1 MNKGAIFSKSGRHR
15 YYLWRRWADMG
26 DATLWIMLNPSTA
39 DAERDDATIRR
50 CVNFTKAWGC
60 TRMVVVNLF
69 ALRATDP
76 RELKTVDKPIG
87 ANNDAVIK
95 HQATNCGFKY
105 VVAAW
110 GNHGK
115 LFNRQQEVAALLGD
129 VPLVCL
135 GVTKSGCPKHPLR
148 LSKKTAL
155 RPFGIVSD
163 CGQKKDGD

>member
-26 DATLWIMLNPSTA
+26 DAALWIMLNPSTA

-105 VVAAW
+105 VVAA
-110 GNHGK
+110 
-115 LFNRQQEVAALLGD
+115 LLGD